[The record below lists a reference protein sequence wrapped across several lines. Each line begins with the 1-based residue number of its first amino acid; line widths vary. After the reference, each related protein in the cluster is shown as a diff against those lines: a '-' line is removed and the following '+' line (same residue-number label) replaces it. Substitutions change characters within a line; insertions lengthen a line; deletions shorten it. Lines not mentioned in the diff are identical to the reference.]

1 MRGWGTIE
9 LGSEALEARVSRNER
24 VSDASEHW
32 NGVSPTRVTA
42 PDQGAEG
49 QGQVPGDAGERSQQ
63 SVQGVPATRV
73 GRRS

>member
-1 MRGWGTIE
+1 MPGWGTIE
-9 LGSEALEARVSRNER
+9 LCSEALEA
-24 VSDASEHW
+24 
-32 NGVSPTRVTA
+32 RVTA